1 MKKLYT
7 VMDVVEL
14 TGLSRRTIYRH
25 MEEGKLQGMKIV
37 GSWRFT
43 EEQIQAYIKGE

>member
-1 MKKLYT
+1 MQKMYSVK
-7 VMDVVEL
+7 DIVEL

-25 MEEGKLQGMKIV
+25 MEEGRLKGIKIV

-43 EEQIQAYIKGE
+43 EEQVQAYIKGE